1 MPSDEELVRTFLA
14 ERDTPCPSCG
24 YNLRGA
30 ASTSGPE
37 CGAQAQITLVKP
49 IRRPPVRVALGL
61 VMLHLALYL
70 YSSSTA
76 AWLLARNGVAPV
88 SWARWQLGKGS
99 IFSMVIWYVVR
110 RRHPQSGARFVE
122 LALWALLCMLVIT
135 VVGGFVAGWY

>member
-30 ASTSGPE
+30 ASTSCPE
-37 CGAQAQITLVKP
+37 CGAQAQLTLVKP
-49 IRRPPVRVALGL
+49 IRRPPVRVAFAL
-61 VMLHLALYL
+61 VVLHLALYL

-76 AWLLARNGVAPV
+76 AWLLARGGVAPV

-99 IFSMVIWYVVR
+99 VFSILLIGLVIWYLVN
-110 RRHPQSGARFVE
+110 RRHPQSGARFVQ
-122 LALWALLCMLVIT
+122 LALWALLCM
-135 VVGGFVAGWY
+135 